1 MSKRSL
7 FPMMLIAVVLAGV
20 AVSQSPRQRGPR
32 EQPLKAS
39 LSIEEYT
46 PKSTLVVPENPVTRA
61 KFPFIDVH
69 SHQNLRTPEQVDE
82 LVREMDKL
90 NMRVMV
96 NLSGGYGD
104 RLKKNVDAM
113 KSRYKDRFAVFAN
126 IDFNGLD
133 EPGYKERAAAQL
145 EQDFK
150 NGAQGLKIFKN
161 FGMDLKD
168 SKGERIHVD
177 DPRFDAIFQVCAR
190 NRMPVL
196 IHTAE
201 PAVFFQPVDKF
212 NERWLELN
220 QFPGRARPPDKYP
233 SWEEI
238 MTEQRNLFARH
249 PKTTFINAHM
259 GWLAND
265 LGQLGRLLEKH
276 PNMYVEIGAILA
288 ELGRQPRNARTFF
301 TKYQDRVL
309 FGKDIW
315 SPVEYHTYF
324 RVLETADEYFD
335 YYRRRHAFWQMYGL
349 ELPDE
354 VLKKLYYRNALKI
367 IPGLNPGGFPK

>member
-1 MSKRSL
+1 MT
-7 FPMMLIAVVLAGV
+7 LIALVLAGM
-20 AVSQSPRQRGPR
+20 AISQSPRPRGPR
-32 EQPLKAS
+32 EQPLKAP

-46 PKSTLVVPENPVTRA
+46 PKSTLVVPESPVTRA

-69 SHQNLRTPEQVDE
+69 SHQNLRTRQQVDD
-82 LVREMDKL
+82 LVLEMDKL

-104 RLKKNVDAM
+104 RLKQNVEAM
-113 KSRYKDRFAVFAN
+113 KGAFKDRFVVFAN

-133 EPGYKERAAAQL
+133 EPGYEERAAAQL

-177 DPRFDAIFQVCAR
+177 DPRFDGVFQVCAR
-190 NRMPVL
+190 NKMPVL

-233 SWEEI
+233 SWETI
-238 MTEQRNLFARH
+238 MTEQRNLLARH
-249 PKTTFINAHM
+249 PKTMFINAHM

-265 LGQLGRLLEKH
+265 LGQLGRLLERY

-288 ELGRQPRNARTFF
+288 ELGRQPKFAKAFF

-324 RVLETADEYFD
+324 RVLETGDEYFD

-354 VLKKLYYRNALKI
+354 VLKKLYYKNALKI
-367 IPGLNPGGFPK
+367 IPGLSSAGFPR